1 MDESTERAVRRV
13 IVRMYENL
21 SEPLTIDEMARTA
34 MFSKFHFTRLFER
47 VTGLSPR
54 RFHSA
59 LRIQR
64 AKELLDATEL
74 NVAEISHTVGYA
86 SVGTFSSRFARSV
99 GVSPIAYRRCGGFV
113 SEAGRDATEGSTAPR
128 AIVLGSVCA
137 TPAGDGPVFLGLFA
151 NRLPQGRPVACT
163 LLSRPGLFTLTGIP
177 EGSWY
182 LVAQSLSVRPGSDHS
197 RTGPGRQSV
206 GANGPITVHHNT
218 TILLADVPLRAAC
231 ILDPPVLPA
240 PVAYAVNGRT
250 GARQPG
256 RRAAP
261 LPGRLVGPTTSRERL
276 ADRSRWQR
284 AA

>member
-1 MDESTERAVRRV
+1 
-13 IVRMYENL
+13 
-21 SEPLTIDEMARTA
+21 
-34 MFSKFHFTRLFER
+34 
-47 VTGLSPR
+47 
-54 RFHSA
+54 
-59 LRIQR
+59 
-64 AKELLDATEL
+64 
-74 NVAEISHTVGYA
+74 
-86 SVGTFSSRFARSV
+86 
-99 GVSPIAYRRCGGFV
+99 
-113 SEAGRDATEGSTAPR
+113 
-128 AIVLGSVCA
+128 
-137 TPAGDGPVFLGLFA
+137 
-151 NRLPQGRPVACT
+151 
-163 LLSRPGLFTLTGIP
+163 
-177 EGSWY
+177 
-182 LVAQSLSVRPGSDHS
+182 LSVRPGSDHS